1 MVQSMSEAI
10 KGGHVADDVLF
21 EEVKSHSVFCLEKA
35 AQVYGKD
42 DILEKGIEGELWAH
56 ENTLKTAN

>member
-35 AQVYGKD
+35 AQVYAKD
-42 DILEKGIEGELWAH
+42 DILEKVSR
-56 ENTLKTAN
+56 ANFEHMKIH

>member
-42 DILEKGIEGELWAH
+42 DILEKGIEGEL
-56 ENTLKTAN
+56 

>member
-21 EEVKSHSVFCLEKA
+21 EEVKSHSVFSLEKA

-42 DILEKGIEGELWAH
+42 DILEKVSR
-56 ENTLKTAN
+56 ANFEHMKIH